1 MTASVAEIRGRL
13 ERALAWTVFEPNG
26 EPLWARARAE
36 SEDVLL
42 GYWRDGD
49 LVGAK
54 PEEAFFVRCDR
65 TTMTQ
70 SDLDANRLV
79 LLAGVA
85 PVKPAEFEAIRIERT
100 VGRRRRLPWRRRIL
114 R

>member
-1 MTASVAEIRGRL
+1 MTARVAEIRGRL
-13 ERALAWTVFEPNG
+13 EHDLSWAVFEPNG

-49 LVGAK
+49 LAGAK

-70 SDLDANRLV
+70 ADLGANRLV

-85 PVKPAEFEAIRIERT
+85 AVRPAEFELIRIERV
-100 VGRRRRLPWRRRIL
+100 VGRRRRLPWPRRRA
-114 R
+114 